1 MTNATTDTA
10 ESAAAATDP
19 APPEIEDEADA
30 PVQDEVLAEDPSDV
44 NDEAPSDA
52 KSPRRQRSI
61 SVGVRSLVIGAV
73 IAIMAAAIAT
83 LGWLYIDAKRQLDA
97 QASQSA
103 NDARAEKIALD
114 YAVNAAVMNYEDLQ
128 AWKVKLVAGT
138 SPELNQKLTEAAKSM
153 EQIVVPLQWTSTA
166 EPLVAKVRS
175 NSAGIFVVDCFV
187 SVQTKTVQGP
197 EALQSTATYSVTID
211 SNHDWQITDV
221 GGVGAVVGPR

>member
-1 MTNATTDTA
+1 MANGTTDIA
-10 ESAAAATDP
+10 ESTAPATDP
-19 APPEIEDEADA
+19 APLEIEDA
-30 PVQDEVLAEDPSDV
+30 VDV

-61 SVGVRSLVIGAV
+61 SLGVRSLVMGAV
-73 IAIMAAAIAT
+73 IAVMAAAIAT

-114 YAVNAAVMNYEDLQ
+114 YAVNAAAMNYEDLE
-128 AWKVKLVAGT
+128 AWKVNLVAGT

-175 NSAGIFVVDCFV
+175 NAAGIFVVDCFV

-221 GGVGAVVGPR
+221 GGVGAVIGPR

>member
-1 MTNATTDTA
+1 MANGTTDIA
-10 ESAAAATDP
+10 ESTAPATDP
-19 APPEIEDEADA
+19 APLEIEDAA
-30 PVQDEVLAEDPSDV
+30 DV

-61 SVGVRSLVIGAV
+61 SLGVRSLVMGAV
-73 IAIMAAAIAT
+73 IAVMAAAVAT

-114 YAVNAAVMNYEDLQ
+114 YAVNAAAMNYEDLE

-175 NSAGIFVVDCFV
+175 NAAGIFVVDCFV

-221 GGVGAVVGPR
+221 GGVGAVIGPR

>member
-1 MTNATTDTA
+1 MANGTTDIA
-10 ESAAAATDP
+10 ESTAPATDS
-19 APPEIEDEADA
+19 AALEIEELADV
-30 PVQDEVLAEDPSDV
+30 PVQDEALADDPSDV
-44 NDEAPSDA
+44 KGEAPSDG
-52 KSPRRQRSI
+52 KSQHRHRSI
-61 SVGVRSLVIGAV
+61 SVGVRSLVIGVV
-73 IAIMAAAIAT
+73 IAVMAAAIVT

-103 NDARAEKIALD
+103 NDAHAEKIALD
-114 YAVNAAVMNYEDLQ
+114 YAVNAAVMNFEDLQ

-153 EQIVVPLQWTSTA
+153 EQIVVPLRWTSTA

-175 NSAGIFVVDCFV
+175 NAAGTYVVDCFV

>member
-1 MTNATTDTA
+1 MANGTTDIA
-10 ESAAAATDP
+10 ESTGPATDQ
-19 APPEIEDEADA
+19 ASLETEDLADVR
-30 PVQDEVLAEDPSDV
+30 VQDEAPGETPSHV
-44 NDEAPSDA
+44 NDEASSDG
-52 KSPRRQRSI
+52 KSQRRHRSI

-73 IAIMAAAIAT
+73 IAVMAAAIAT
-83 LGWLYIDAKRQLDA
+83 LGWLYIDVKRQLDA

-114 YAVNAAVMNYEDLQ
+114 YAVNAAAMNYDDLQ

-175 NSAGIFVVDCFV
+175 NAAGTYIVDSFV

>member
-19 APPEIEDEADA
+19 APSEIEDVADA

-128 AWKVKLVAGT
+128 AWKAKLVAGT